1 MASLAWRRS
10 VLLTG
15 VKEPAAA
22 IWSNHEA
29 PAEGTEPAAE
39 ESEDGG
45 RGTSAG
51 CEEDESMGTWMVEDA
66 AGDAENGS
74 VGADAAEVLGWGAGD
89 GSACTPAPAV

>member
-15 VKEPAAA
+15 VKEPAVA
-22 IWSNHEA
+22 IWSNHEE

-51 CEEDESMGTWMVEDA
+51 CEEDSMGTWEVEDD

-89 GSACTPAPAV
+89 VSACTPAPAE